1 MFKYPVIVFEGV
13 ETSGKTT
20 NLNIVKNYLK
30 KKNIKYVDFREPGG
44 TLFSEKLRKLLLN
57 KKTRSNA
64 KTDLLLMLAS
74 RSENFN
80 NLIKKNY
87 RKKVILIDRFSDSTI
102 AYQDFGMNLN
112 LNLIHN
118 INRFIIGNFK
128 PDLTIL
134 SLVSTINLKKRLL
147 NRKKLDRYDN
157 FNFKF
162 YKKVQIG
169 FNKLANKK
177 KNYLIID
184 SNKNSIEKNKII
196 IIKKLENIIQIWIK
210 L

>member
-102 AYQDFGMNLN
+102 AYQHFGMNLN

-118 INRFIIGNFK
+118 INKFIIGNFK

-169 FNKLANKK
+169 FNKLAYKK

-196 IIKKLENIIQIWIK
+196 IIKKLENIIQI
-210 L
+210 

>member
-102 AYQDFGMNLN
+102 AYQHFGMNLN

-118 INRFIIGNFK
+118 INKFIIGNFK

-169 FNKLANKK
+169 FNKLSYKK

-196 IIKKLENIIQIWIK
+196 IIKKLENIIQI
-210 L
+210 

>member
-1 MFKYPVIVFEGV
+1 MFKHPVIVFEGV

-30 KKNIKYVDFREPGG
+30 KKNIKYLDFREPGG
-44 TLFSEKLRKLLLN
+44 TSFSEKLRKLLLN
-57 KKTRSNA
+57 KKTRSNP

-80 NLIKKNY
+80 KLIKKNY

-102 AYQDFGMNLN
+102 AYQHYGMNLN
-112 LNLIHN
+112 LNLIHQLN
-118 INRFIIGNFK
+118 KFIIGNLK

-134 SLVSTINLKKRLL
+134 SLVNTINLKKRLL

-184 SNKNSIEKNKII
+184 SNKNSIEKNKNI
-196 IIKKLENIIQIWIK
+196 IIKKLENIIQI
-210 L
+210 

>member
-1 MFKYPVIVFEGV
+1 MFKHPVIVFEGI

-57 KKTRSNA
+57 KKTKSNP

-102 AYQDFGMNLN
+102 AYQHFGMNLN
-112 LNLIHN
+112 LNLIHHMN
-118 INRFIIGNFK
+118 KFIIGNFK

-196 IIKKLENIIQIWIK
+196 IIKKLENIIQI
-210 L
+210 

>member
-1 MFKYPVIVFEGV
+1 MFKHPVIVFEGI
-13 ETSGKTT
+13 EASGKTT

-44 TLFSEKLRKLLLN
+44 TPFSEKLRKLLLN
-57 KKTRSNA
+57 KKTKSNA

-87 RKKVILIDRFSDSTI
+87 RTKVILIDRFSDSTI
-102 AYQDFGMNLN
+102 AYQHFGMNLN
-112 LNLIHN
+112 LNLIHHMN
-118 INRFIIGNFK
+118 KFIIGNFK

-177 KNYLIID
+177 KII
-184 SNKNSIEKNKII
+184 
-196 IIKKLENIIQIWIK
+196 
-210 L
+210 

>member
-1 MFKYPVIVFEGV
+1 MFKHPVIVFEGV

-30 KKNIKYVDFREPGG
+30 KKNIKYLDFREPGG
-44 TLFSEKLRKLLLN
+44 TSFSEKLRKLLLN
-57 KKTRSNA
+57 KKTRSNP

-74 RSENFN
+74 RSENFHK
-80 NLIKKNY
+80 LIKKNY

-102 AYQDFGMNLN
+102 AYQHYGMNLN
-112 LNLIHN
+112 LNLIHQLN
-118 INRFIIGNFK
+118 KFIIGNLK

-134 SLVSTINLKKRLL
+134 SLVNTINLKKRLL

-184 SNKNSIEKNKII
+184 SNKNSIEKNKNI
-196 IIKKLENIIQIWIK
+196 IIKKLENIIQI
-210 L
+210 

>member
-1 MFKYPVIVFEGV
+1 MFKHPVIVFEGV

-44 TLFSEKLRKLLLN
+44 TPFSEKLRKLLLN
-57 KKTRSNA
+57 KKTRTNA

-102 AYQDFGMNLN
+102 AYQHFGMNLN
-112 LNLIHN
+112 LNLIHHMN
-118 INRFIIGNFK
+118 KFIIGNFK

-196 IIKKLENIIQIWIK
+196 IIKKLENIIQI
-210 L
+210 

>member
-1 MFKYPVIVFEGV
+1 MFKHPVIVFEGI
-13 ETSGKTT
+13 EASGKTT

-57 KKTRSNA
+57 KKTKSNP

-102 AYQDFGMNLN
+102 AYQHFGMNLN
-112 LNLIHN
+112 LNLIHHMN
-118 INRFIIGNFK
+118 KFIIGNFK

-196 IIKKLENIIQIWIK
+196 IIKKLENIIQI
-210 L
+210 